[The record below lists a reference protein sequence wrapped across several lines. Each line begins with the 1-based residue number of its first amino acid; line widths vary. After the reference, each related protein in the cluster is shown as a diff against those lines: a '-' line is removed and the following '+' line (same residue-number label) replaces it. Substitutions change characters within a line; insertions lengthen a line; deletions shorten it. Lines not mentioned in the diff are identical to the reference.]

1 MVISTTS
8 DIDSHANDTQKRYRE
23 RSNTWIR
30 LQLFLRVSQNKQT
43 NKNKKTKEKRKK
55 QAGL

>member
-8 DIDSHANDTQKRYRE
+8 DIDSHANDTQKRDRE

-43 NKNKKTKEKRKK
+43 NKNKKIKEKRKM